1 MVQWSR
7 LTYVSSAFDRTI
19 CLNIAHRIVSYRI
32 VRVPVTSS
40 LPLPLRSLY
49 RSVWRSLVGLPCCC
63 CCCSKYDV
71 WCTLNINTRNYSCCW
86 VTRLLLRDKCLITS
100 NGTCIAG
107 VCVCVCVCLE
117 VCCGS
122 SANKCTSTAH
132 VNTSCSTTT
141 SWTSR
146 CWRSTWRPTRCAW
159 PPTSAWRRPVATST
173 PPPGSCTLSPTAI
186 SCGWMNSFVR
196 LRTNVTTITNATST
210 PTSWSH
216 VRLRHAVDTQHIIHS
231 SLRSGFPQQ
240 INLPLI

>member
-107 VCVCVCVCLE
+107 VCVCVCVWRY
-117 VCCGS
+117 VVDQVQ
-122 SANKCTSTAH
+122 TSVHQRRTWTLPAVLQLH
-132 VNTSCSTTT
+132 GLRDAGALHGVLLAAPGHLLPRDAGQSPLQRHRQDPARYRRLRFPADEWTH
-141 SWTSR
+141 SWDYGQ
-146 CWRSTWRPTRCAW
+146 TWR
-159 PPTSAWRRPVATST
+159 
-173 PPPGSCTLSPTAI
+173 LSPTRP
-186 SCGWMNSFVR
+186 VR
-196 LRTNVTTITNATST
+196 LLHGRTYVCVT
-210 PTSWSH
+210 
-216 VRLRHAVDTQHIIHS
+216 Q
-231 SLRSGFPQQ
+231 
-240 INLPLI
+240 LILNILYTHH